1 MTRILLLVV
10 ICAVSAGCASHG
22 QLSTLPK
29 LEASTKACDLYII
42 RKSSMFGAAI
52 SYTVALDHQDFV
64 AMASGDYTNFKVSS
78 GPHFITAKYPR
89 QMFLGTAETSLEINC
104 KLNEPIYVYMT
115 PGISVG
121 LSVLSAEEGA
131 KLVRESKSID
141 LK

>member
-1 MTRILLLVV
+1 MTRILLLLV

-29 LEASTKACDLYII
+29 LDASTNACDLHII
-42 RKSSMFGAAI
+42 RKSSMLGGGI
-52 SYTVALDHQDFV
+52 SYTV
-64 AMASGDYTNFKVSS
+64 
-78 GPHFITAKYPR
+78 ITAKYPR

-104 KLNEPIYVYMT
+104 KLNEPIYVYMK

-121 LSVLSAEEGA
+121 LSVLSDEEGA